1 MPVIESQLDTL
12 SEDYAK
18 NREAMQKV
26 VDEFRSVENK
36 VIEKS
41 ESQRP
46 KFEKRGKMLPH
57 DRLARLLDAGSP
69 FLSLMSLAGYMR
81 HDDKDGTEA
90 GANEKDLKRW
100 IKAFGWEN
108 VVNRRGTSWKKL
120 PQAER
125 DSMTA
130 STAVQ
135 TALNNPSLIKR
146 PIIEGDGI
154 LELGFDPARW
164 AEVFKL

>member
-18 NREAMQKV
+18 NREAMQKAV
-26 VDEFRSVENK
+26 NEFRSVENK

-90 GANEKDLKRW
+90 GGNSIAGIGYVSGVRCMVVASNSA
-100 IKAFGWEN
+100 IKG
-108 VVNRRGTSWKKL
+108 GTIS
-120 PQAER
+120 PAGGS
-125 DSMTA
+125 SM
-130 STAVQ
+130 
-135 TALNNPSLIKR
+135 K
-146 PIIEGDGI
+146 
-154 LELGFDPARW
+154 
-164 AEVFKL
+164 